1 MDLPYFPAR
10 TYRYGQMHTHDLFVK
25 NSFQRMDGLPGMTSS
40 QSNEMKSE
48 YESTPS
54 VTGSNS
60 RTEILQGP
68 DSSLHLEEI
77 QDVSVSPVF
86 EGLPYDT
93 ELSSSERIDDLPDY
107 ESSKALHPEPSV
119 ISISDDSDSKTL
131 PIKGTPFP
139 VTTTDLSDPRSERT
153 KCCTKGASSSSRF
166 TG

>member
-1 MDLPYFPAR
+1 MNRLPP
-10 TYRYGQMHTHDLFVK
+10 
-25 NSFQRMDGLPGMTSS
+25 
-40 QSNEMKSE
+40 
-48 YESTPS
+48 

-60 RTEILQGP
+60 RTDILQGP

-77 QDVSVSPVF
+77 QDVSGSPVF
-86 EGLPYDT
+86 DGLPYDT

-107 ESSKALHPEPSV
+107 ESSKALHPAPSV